1 MPPTNRVISGSG
13 DHVNSTHF
21 GEVTR
26 QALCLITGDPA
37 VQVTGGEM
45 HLNRYV
51 ELGTP
56 FSLTFEEPTNE
67 AVTFAL
73 EQLGKD
79 CAEITL
85 RW

>member
-1 MPPTNRVISGSG
+1 MISGSG

-26 QALCLITGDPA
+26 QALALVTGDPL
-37 VQVTGGEM
+37 VQITGGEM
-45 HLNRYV
+45 RLNRYV

-56 FSLTFEEPTNE
+56 FALSFERSDESAITFT
-67 AVTFAL
+67 L
-73 EQLGKD
+73 EQLGRE
-79 CAEITL
+79 CAEIDL